1 MLAPCVSNQFQP
13 EHAKL
18 LNQSFELLL
27 GRPLLESPSD
37 EFAQALYEAPF
48 AVLSHGVEPDPIFNY
63 GNRCAME
70 LFELSWE
77 QLTATPSRLSAE
89 APVKEERDALL
100 KRVSEQ
106 GFIDDY
112 QGVRISNTGKRFL
125 IEDAVVW
132 NVIDSAGKFRG
143 QAAALYKWSPL

>member
-1 MLAPCVSNQFQP
+1 M
-13 EHAKL
+13 
-18 LNQSFELLL
+18 
-27 GRPLLESPSD
+27 G
-37 EFAQALYEAPF
+37 
-48 AVLSHGVEPDPIFNY
+48 G
-63 GNRCAME
+63 
-70 LFELSWE
+70 
-77 QLTATPSRLSAE
+77 
-89 APVKEERDALL
+89 KEERDALL

-143 QAAALYKWSPL
+143 QATALYKWSPL

>member
-1 MLAPCVSNQFQP
+1 MLAPCVSNLFQP

-48 AVLSHGVEPDPIFNY
+48 AVLSHGIEPDPIFNY

-143 QAAALYKWSPL
+143 QATALYKWSPL